1 METFLIC
8 FCLFQAPC
16 SEKLVPAKAG
26 MAPVLSDLALAS
38 FGCILHGFGDAGFR
52 RDHHARD

>member
-1 METFLIC
+1 METILIC
-8 FCLFQAPC
+8 FCLFQAPF

-26 MAPVLSDLALAS
+26 WARFMDLALAS
-38 FGCILHGFGDAGFR
+38 FGCILHGFGDASFR